1 MKALVSVYEVIKDLV
16 YEDAWQFL
24 GPIVAVLLLA
34 IVGAASHGIVIG
46 LALFVLVAAS
56 LAMSLRRER

>member
-16 YEDAWQFL
+16 YEDAWQFV

-34 IVGAASHGIVIG
+34 LLAGRTHGIVIG
-46 LALFVLVAAS
+46 LVLFVLVAAS
-56 LAMSLRRER
+56 LVMSLRRER

>member
-16 YEDAWQFL
+16 YEDAWQFV

-34 IVGAASHGIVIG
+34 LLAGRTHGIVIG
-46 LALFVLVAAS
+46 LVLFVLIAAS
-56 LAMSLRRER
+56 LVMSLRRER